1 MAGVFERS
9 SECVAIMRVD
19 QAADLRKARNVG
31 VQLLQHCRAIGEADV
46 APHFRRAAGNA
57 RKVAEAT
64 GGKLVAAGYRGFSPE
79 ATIVGDAETVAK
91 AFEDLAGLGF
101 TDIIIRNLVPD
112 QDKALASTARLAEV
126 KSWLG

>member
-1 MAGVFERS
+1 MGDGWLASPGLTPAQARQSLERYLGYCAKHNRQPGVT
-9 SECVAIMRVD
+9 AIRRD
-19 QAADLRKARNVG
+19 IYVG
-31 VQLLQHCRAIGEADV
+31 ENG
-46 APHFRRAAGNA
+46 
-57 RKVAEAT
+57 AEAEVT